1 MPRRESA
8 IMDHIDLNELWA
20 RSAECGI
27 CRAIGCA
34 LTDVH
39 GAAVCDN
46 CLRRID
52 ASPDEKRLLLFAAS
66 ESLYW

>member
-1 MPRRESA
+1 
-8 IMDHIDLNELWA
+8 MDRIDLNALWA
-20 RSAECGI
+20 RAAECGI
-27 CRAIGCA
+27 CRAAGGA

-39 GAAVCDN
+39 GAAVCES

-52 ASPDEKRLLLFAAS
+52 ASPHEKRQLLFAAS

>member
-1 MPRRESA
+1 
-8 IMDHIDLNELWA
+8 MDRTDLNALSTRA
-20 RSAECGI
+20 AECGI
-27 CRAIGCA
+27 CRAAGGA

-39 GAAVCDN
+39 GAAVCER

-52 ASPDEKRLLLFAAS
+52 ASPHEKRQVMFAAS

>member
-1 MPRRESA
+1 
-8 IMDHIDLNELWA
+8 MDRIDLNELWA
-20 RSAECGI
+20 RTAECGI
-27 CRAIGCA
+27 CRGAGGA

-39 GAAVCDN
+39 GAALCET

-52 ASPDEKRLLLFAAS
+52 ARPQEKRQLLFAAG

>member
-1 MPRRESA
+1 
-8 IMDHIDLNELWA
+8 MDHIDLNELWA
-20 RSAECGI
+20 RAAECGI
-27 CRAIGCA
+27 CRAVGA

-39 GAAVCDN
+39 GAAVCDD

-52 ASPDEKRLLLFAAS
+52 ASPNEKRHLLFAAN

>member
-1 MPRRESA
+1 
-8 IMDHIDLNELWA
+8 MDRIDLNALWA
-20 RSAECGI
+20 RAAECGI
-27 CRAIGCA
+27 CRAAGGA

-39 GAAVCDN
+39 GTAVCES

-52 ASPDEKRLLLFAAS
+52 ASPHEKRQLLFAAS